1 MADLTTT
8 YLGIKLKNPI
18 IAGSCGITNNV
29 DSIKKLADNG
39 IGAVVLKSLFEE
51 QILFNANE
59 KIHENQIDYPEAL
72 DYIKNYTK
80 LNDVAAYLNLISQT
94 KNETQIPVIA
104 SINCVSP
111 NEWVTFAKDIEN
123 AGADALELN
132 IMILSSNANYSSQ
145 DNEQIMLDIIQKVR
159 QNTKL
164 PIAVKLSSHSSGLA
178 HFIQKL
184 DWSKLIQGIVLFNR
198 QYSPDFDLEQMKITS
213 ANVLSN
219 PTDYAESL
227 RWVAI
232 MSDKIKMD
240 IAATTGIWESKT
252 IIKQLLAGA
261 DAVQIASVL
270 YKNGHAYVQTLLNE
284 IDSWMKSKN
293 YTSINDFKGMM
304 SKDKINLPSAFERIQ
319 FMRYFSNI
327 E

>member
-1 MADLTTT
+1 MADLSTN
-8 YLGIKLKNPI
+8 YLGLKLKNPI
-18 IAGSCGITNNV
+18 IAGSCGLTNSV

-39 IGAVVLKSLFEE
+39 IAAIVLKSLFEE

-59 KIHENQIDYPEAL
+59 KTHENQYDYPEAY
-72 DYIKNYTK
+72 DYIKNYSK
-80 LNDVAAYLNLISQT
+80 LNDIATYLNLISQT
-94 KNETQIPVIA
+94 KYETQIPIIA

-132 IMILSSNANYSSQ
+132 IMILSSNAKYSSQ
-145 DNEQIMLDIIQKVR
+145 DNEQMMLDIIQKVR

-184 DWSKLIQGIVLFNR
+184 DWSKLIQAIVLFNR
-198 QYSPDFDLEQMKITS
+198 QYSPDIDIETLKITS

-219 PTDYAESL
+219 PTDYVESL

-270 YKNGHAYVQTLLNE
+270 YKNGPVYIQTLINE
-284 IDSWMKSKN
+284 LDSWMKQKGFN
-293 YTSINDFKGMM
+293 SINDFKGKM
-304 SKDKINLPSAFERIQ
+304 SMQNTQSPVAFERIQ

>member
-8 YLGIKLKNPI
+8 YLGIKLNNPI
-18 IAGSCGITNNV
+18 IAGSCGITNSM

-39 IGAVVLKSLFEE
+39 IAAVVLKSLFEE
-51 QILFNANE
+51 QILFNANQKVAE
-59 KIHENQIDYPEAL
+59 SELDYPEAY
-72 DYIKNYTK
+72 DYIKNYSK
-80 LNDVAAYLNLISQT
+80 LNDVATYLNLLGQA
-94 KNETQIPVIA
+94 KHETNIPIIA
-104 SINCVSP
+104 SINCVSS

-132 IMILSSNANYSSQ
+132 IMVLSSNPKLSSHDQ
-145 DNEQIMLDIIQKVR
+145 ENIMLDIIQKVR

-164 PIAVKLSSHSSGLA
+164 PIAVKINSHSSGLA
-178 HFIQKL
+178 NFIQKL

-198 QYSPDFDLEQMKITS
+198 QYSPDIDLDNMKITS
-213 ANVLSN
+213 SHVFSSPA
-219 PTDYAESL
+219 DYAESL

-232 MSDKIKMD
+232 MRDKIKMD
-240 IAATTGIWESKT
+240 IAATTGIWDAKT
-252 IIKQLLAGA
+252 IAKQILAGA

-270 YKNGHAYVQTLLNE
+270 YKNGPSYVNTMINE
-284 IDSWMKSKN
+284 LESWMTSKG
-293 YTSINDFKGMM
+293 YQSLSDFKGIM
-304 SKDKINLPSAFERIQ
+304 SKDKSNLPSAFERIQ